1 MPNVIEKAVVLGLE
15 LTRIDIPKSYSL
27 TIQYA
32 PEDPSARN
40 ADEVSVA
47 TFLLP
52 VAFAKMLR
60 EELNKAVGS
69 R

>member
-1 MPNVIEKAVVLGLE
+1 MNIIDNAVVLGLKV
-15 LTRIDIPKSYSL
+15 TRIDIPKGFSL

-32 PEDPSARN
+32 PPEFPAGN
-40 ADEVSVA
+40 ANDVSVA

-60 EELNKAVGS
+60 EELNKAVGA
-69 R
+69 